1 MNLAISGAKQK
12 PFRLNVTELC
22 LRCKWSFVQRIHCCI
37 LALWCLEMFH
47 HKNMVFTNCMFA
59 NTIFLAMKHF
69 KTQTDSDK
77 FDKMCWNYFGIMG
90 KPCFFLSFHIEI
102 SAFHDDVIKWKY
114 FLIFSLI
121 CAWMNGW
128 DNHREA
134 GDFRRHRAYYDGT
147 VMF

>member
-1 MNLAISGAKQK
+1 MQ
-12 PFRLNVTELC
+12 FR
-22 LRCKWSFVQRIHCCI
+22 S
-37 LALWCLEMFH
+37 
-47 HKNMVFTNCMFA
+47 
-59 NTIFLAMKHF
+59 
-69 KTQTDSDK
+69 TDSLLHSSSMVSRNVSSQK
-77 FDKMCWNYFGIMG
+77 YGVCQLHVCKHHIFGDETFQDSDSLKQIWQNVLKLLRYYG
-90 KPCFFLSFHIEI
+90 KPCFSLSFHIEI

-114 FLIFSLI
+114 FPCYWPFVRGTYRWHKGQWRGALIFSLI